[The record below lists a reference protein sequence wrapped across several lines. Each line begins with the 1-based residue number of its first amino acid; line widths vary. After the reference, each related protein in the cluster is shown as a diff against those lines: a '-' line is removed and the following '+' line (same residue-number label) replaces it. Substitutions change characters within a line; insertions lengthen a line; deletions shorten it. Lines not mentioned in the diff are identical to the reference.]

1 MSVNKSHIRM
11 GAPDRNSRSS
21 EFGYYGQ
28 SNITQGLLISEAV
41 QSDRIGDAIHDT
53 LSINGMTTELTA

>member
-1 MSVNKSHIRM
+1 M